1 MFSPCVGKKPWRRGE
16 GIGYTVQDMMFINI
30 QCTSLIIIYNCPFTG
45 TSMHMPMKAKSYN

>member
-1 MFSPCVGKKPWRRGE
+1 MFSPCVGKKPWRWGE

-30 QCTSLIIIYNCPFTG
+30 QCTSLIIIYNCPFIC